1 MDYSSYFKK
10 ELALIEAYLEKEL
23 PVPAQC
29 PPMIHEVMRYAVL
42 GAGKRFRPVLT
53 LAVCQALGGDP
64 KKALPAAAAL
74 ELIHAYSLVHDDLPA
89 LDNDDF
95 RRGKPSCHKKFG
107 EATAI
112 LAGDGLLTLA
122 FEWAARVKPAETAVK
137 ILAELS
143 TAAGTFGMIGG
154 QVADILAGSDNQN
167 EAMLD
172 YISIH
177 KTGCLIRAAAVTGA
191 LSAGAAPAIVTR
203 IRRFGECMG
212 LAFQIADDMNDGD
225 GYLKQ
230 ITSSEAEERVRD
242 LISKA
247 KKEIKILGEKVEA
260 LIFIADNLIAR
271 MEEDLS
277 KKNVRNVLPLGQ
289 YPTRMSK

>member
-1 MDYSSYFKK
+1 MEYLKYFKK
-10 ELALIEAYLEKEL
+10 ELALIETYLQKEL
-23 PVPAQC
+23 PVPTQC
-29 PPMIHEVMRYAVL
+29 PPVIHEAMRYAVL

-64 KKALPAAAAL
+64 KKAMPAAAAL

-107 EATAI
+107 EAVGI

-122 FEWAARVKPAETAVK
+122 FEWASRIKPAEAAVK
-137 ILAELS
+137 VLAELS

-154 QVADILAGSDNQN
+154 QVADILAGSDDQN

-177 KTGCLIRAAAVTGA
+177 KTGYLIRAAAVTGA
-191 LSAGAAPAIVTR
+191 LSAGAESAVVAR
-203 IRRFGECMG
+203 IRKFGECLG
-212 LAFQIADDMNDGD
+212 LAFQIADDINDGD

-230 ITSSEAEERVRD
+230 ITSKEAEERVRD
-242 LISKA
+242 LIAKA
-247 KKEIKILGEKVEA
+247 KKEIKALGKKAEA
-260 LIFIADNLIAR
+260 LIYIADTVVGFIG
-271 MEEDLS
+271 
-277 KKNVRNVLPLGQ
+277 NVSASAQSATGTV
-289 YPTRMSK
+289 